1 MPQFALE
8 ETLLLCGCNYNF
20 VKNLDFLNR
29 DELERFLVQ
38 SGIRIDD
45 YINTAMDMSTEIHS
59 GIKREDNQSPFLETH
74 IWPVTRDVIK
84 HYLTVNRN
92 ITSVEIVSAILHDV
106 MEDNDRILD
115 LYKTKEYGF
124 DAYLKY
130 RFGNRVYEICMGL
143 KIKPL
148 ENFPGD
154 NDQQRQL
161 TRFHDYCKGLSSAD
175 YDMKVIKLVDRANN
189 MKFISNMPKVD
200 GRLVNSKLKR
210 YLREA
215 EDFYLSFALLE
226 ASTKDLYQNLRE
238 SYESLKSLNMP

>member
-1 MPQFALE
+1 M
-8 ETLLLCGCNYNF
+8 
-20 VKNLDFLNR
+20 KNQDFLKR
-29 DELERFLVQ
+29 KELENFLIR
-38 SGIRIDD
+38 SGITIDD
-45 YINTAMDMSTEIHS
+45 YVAKAMDVSTEVHD

-74 IWPVTRDVIK
+74 IWPVTRDVVQ

-92 ITSVEIVSAILHDV
+92 ITGVEIASSILHDV

-124 DAYLKY
+124 DAYLRY
-130 RFGNRVYEICMGL
+130 RFGIRVYEICMDL

-148 ENFPGD
+148 ENYSGE

-161 TRFHDYCKGLSSAD
+161 ARFHDYCKGLSSAE
-175 YDMKVIKLVDRANN
+175 YDMKVIKLVDRENN
-189 MKFISNMPKVD
+189 MKFISNM
-200 GRLVNSKLKR
+200 SKLDGNIVNNKIKR

-226 ASTKDLYQNLRE
+226 PAMKDLYLKLRQ
-238 SYESLKSLNMP
+238 SYENLKSLNIA

>member
-1 MPQFALE
+1 M
-8 ETLLLCGCNYNF
+8 
-20 VKNLDFLNR
+20 KNQDFLKR
-29 DELERFLVQ
+29 EELENFLIQ

-45 YINTAMDMSTEIHS
+45 YVGTAMDVSTEVHE
-59 GIKREDNQSPFLETH
+59 GIKREDNKSPFLETH
-74 IWPVTRDVIK
+74 IWPVTRDVVQ

-92 ITSVEIVSAILHDV
+92 ITSVEIVSSILHDV

-130 RFGNRVYEICMGL
+130 RFGIRVYEICMDL

-148 ENFPGD
+148 ENYPGD

-161 TRFHDYCKGLSSAD
+161 ARFHDYCKGLSSAE
-175 YDMKVIKLVDRANN
+175 YDMKVIKLVDRENN
-189 MKFISNMPKVD
+189 MKFISNISKS
-200 GRLVNSKLKR
+200 GGKIVNNKIKR

-226 ASTKDLYQNLRE
+226 PAMKDLYLKLRE
-238 SYESLKSLNMP
+238 SYENLKSLDIT

>member
-1 MPQFALE
+1 MKNQDYLKREDLE
-8 ETLLLCGCNYNF
+8 
-20 VKNLDFLNR
+20 K
-29 DELERFLVQ
+29 FLVQ

-45 YINTAMDMSTEIHS
+45 YVITAMDVSTEVHD

-74 IWPVTRDVIK
+74 IWPVTRDVVN

-92 ITSVEIVSAILHDV
+92 ITSVEIVSSILHDV

-130 RFGNRVYEICMGL
+130 RFGNRAYEICINL

-148 ENFPGD
+148 ENFLGD
-154 NDQQRQL
+154 DDQQRQL
-161 TRFHDYCKGLSSAD
+161 ARFHDYCKILSSAD
-175 YDMKVIKLVDRANN
+175 YDIKVIKLVDRANN
-189 MKFISNMPKVD
+189 MRFISNI
-200 GRLVNSKLKR
+200 SKLEGNLVKNKIKR

-215 EDFYLSFALLE
+215 EDFYLSYALLE
-226 ASTKDLYQNLRE
+226 PSMKDLYLKLRE
-238 SYESLKSLNMP
+238 SYENLKLMNIA

>member
-1 MPQFALE
+1 M
-8 ETLLLCGCNYNF
+8 
-20 VKNLDFLNR
+20 KNQDFLKR
-29 DELERFLVQ
+29 EELENFLIQ

-45 YINTAMDMSTEIHS
+45 YIITALDVSTEIHD

-74 IWPVTRDVIK
+74 IWPVTRDVVK
-84 HYLTVNRN
+84 HYATVNRS
-92 ITSVEIVSAILHDV
+92 ITSVEVVSSILHDV

-130 RFGNRVYEICMGL
+130 RFGNRVYEICMDL

-154 NDQQRQL
+154 DDQQRQL
-161 TRFHDYCKGLSSAD
+161 ARFHDYCRGLSSAD
-175 YDMKVIKLVDRANN
+175 YDIKVIKLVDRENN
-189 MKFISNMPKVD
+189 MKFISSISNL
-200 GRLVNSKLKR
+200 GGNLVNNKIRR

-215 EDFYLSFALLE
+215 EDFYLSYALLE
-226 ASTKDLYQNLRE
+226 PSMNDLYLKLRE
-238 SYESLKSLNMP
+238 SYVNLKSLNIS

>member
-1 MPQFALE
+1 
-8 ETLLLCGCNYNF
+8 
-20 VKNLDFLNR
+20 
-29 DELERFLVQ
+29 
-38 SGIRIDD
+38 
-45 YINTAMDMSTEIHS
+45 MDMSTEVHS

-74 IWPVTRDVIK
+74 IWPVTRDVVK

-92 ITSVEIVSAILHDV
+92 ITSVEIVSSILHDV

-130 RFGNRVYEICMGL
+130 RFGNRVYEICMDL

-154 NDQQRQL
+154 NDQQRQVA
-161 TRFHDYCKGLSSAD
+161 RFHNYCKGLSSAD
-175 YDMKVIKLVDRANN
+175 YDMKVIKLVDRENN
-189 MKFISNMPKVD
+189 MKFISNMSKVE
-200 GRLVNSKLKR
+200 GKLVNNKIKR

-226 ASTKDLYQNLRE
+226 PSTKDLI
-238 SYESLKSLNMP
+238 SKT

>member
-1 MPQFALE
+1 M
-8 ETLLLCGCNYNF
+8 
-20 VKNLDFLNR
+20 KNQDFLKR
-29 DELERFLVQ
+29 EELENFLIQ

-45 YINTAMDMSTEIHS
+45 YVGTAMDVSTEVHE
-59 GIKREDNQSPFLETH
+59 GIKREDNKSPFLETH
-74 IWPVTRDVIK
+74 IWPVTRDVVQ

-92 ITSVEIVSAILHDV
+92 ITSVEIVSSILHDV

-130 RFGNRVYEICMGL
+130 RFGIRVYEICMDL

-148 ENFPGD
+148 ENYPGD

-161 TRFHDYCKGLSSAD
+161 ARFHDYCKGLSSAE
-175 YDMKVIKLVDRANN
+175 YDMKVIKLVDRENN
-189 MKFISNMPKVD
+189 MKFISNISKS
-200 GRLVNSKLKR
+200 GGKIVNNKIKR

-226 ASTKDLYQNLRE
+226 PAMKDLYLKLRE
-238 SYESLKSLNMP
+238 SYEDLKSLKIT

>member
-1 MPQFALE
+1 M
-8 ETLLLCGCNYNF
+8 
-20 VKNLDFLNR
+20 KNQDFLKR
-29 DELERFLVQ
+29 EELENFLLQ

-45 YINTAMDMSTEIHS
+45 YIITALDVSTEIHD

-74 IWPVTRDVIK
+74 IWPVTRDVVK
-84 HYLTVNRN
+84 HYATVNRS
-92 ITSVEIVSAILHDV
+92 ITSVEVVSSILHDV

-130 RFGNRVYEICMGL
+130 RFGNRVYEICMDL

-154 NDQQRQL
+154 DDQQRQL
-161 TRFHDYCKGLSSAD
+161 ARFHDYCRGLSSAD
-175 YDMKVIKLVDRANN
+175 YDIKVIKLVDRENN
-189 MKFISNMPKVD
+189 MKFISSISNL
-200 GRLVNSKLKR
+200 GGNLVNNKIRR

-215 EDFYLSFALLE
+215 EDFYLSYALLE
-226 ASTKDLYQNLRE
+226 PSMNDLYLKLRE
-238 SYESLKSLNMP
+238 SYVNLKSLNIS